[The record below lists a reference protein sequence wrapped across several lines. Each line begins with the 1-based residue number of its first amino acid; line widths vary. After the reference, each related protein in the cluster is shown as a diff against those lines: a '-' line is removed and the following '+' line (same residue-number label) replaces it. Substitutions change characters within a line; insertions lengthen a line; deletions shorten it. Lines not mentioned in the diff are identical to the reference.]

1 MKTIRLTAAQAM
13 VKWLAAQK
21 TPAGDSFIAGCWAI
35 FGHGNVAGLGEALYH
50 VQDVLPTYRGHN
62 EQTMAHTAIAYAKQN
77 RRDRAMMVTSS
88 IGPGATNM
96 VTACAL
102 AYVNRLPVL
111 FVPGDVFAHRG
122 PDPVLQQPENFADG
136 TVTATDTF
144 RPVSRY
150 FDRITR
156 PEQLLTA
163 LPRALRTMTDPADC
177 GPAVLAFCQDVQAEA
192 YDWPVAFFDEKVWRR
207 REPQP
212 DPVEVAAVA
221 ALLRDAKHPVIVAGG
236 GVLYGRAEAALAGA
250 EKELERLEIK
260 ASFAGLLESDTAELG
275 SLLQPGGLCATVIQL
290 DPIKLVGY
298 APEAQVGRIEVGA
311 LAGARLSDGR
321 ELRGRVTFLS
331 RRADDTTRTF
341 RLEIEV
347 PNADLS
353 VRDGQTAELLIAS
366 DGAKAHLLPQS
377 TLTLN
382 DDGVLGVRL
391 VGDGNLTVF
400 APVQLLRDTVQGVWV
415 TGLPDA
421 ADVITVGQ
429 EYVVEGVEVAP
440 SFKEPM

>member
-1 MKTIRLTAAQAM
+1 MRIIPILTAIIVTVALYFAVMERDKLVAFATGAPANDNATDAGVAAAAPAPEASAPARPLVRVFARHSKAQVIDSAVVLRGETQAARSVELRAETAGQVVSEPLRKGSFVQEGQVLCQIDAGTRPAMVAEARARLVEARARVPEAAARVAQARAQL
-13 VKWLAAQK
+13 KEAELNRNAASKLSKDGFASETRLAA
-21 TPAGDSFIAGCWAI
+21 T
-35 FGHGNVAGLGEALYH
+35 EAT
-50 VQDVLPTYRGHN
+50 VSG
-62 EQTMAHTAIAYAKQN
+62 AK
-77 RRDRAMMVTSS
+77 AAV
-88 IGPGATNM
+88 
-96 VTACAL
+96 
-102 AYVNRLPVL
+102 
-111 FVPGDVFAHRG
+111 
-122 PDPVLQQPENFADG
+122 E
-136 TVTATDTF
+136 
-144 RPVSRY
+144 
-150 FDRITR
+150 
-156 PEQLLTA
+156 TA
-163 LPRALRTMTDPADC
+163 LSGLET
-177 GPAVLAFCQDVQAEA
+177 VQANI
-192 YDWPVAFFDEKVWRR
+192 
-207 REPQP
+207 QS
-212 DPVEVAAVA
+212 
-221 ALLRDAKHPVIVAGG
+221 
-236 GVLYGRAEAALAGA
+236 AEAALAGA

-440 SFKEPM
+440 SFQEPM

>member
-1 MKTIRLTAAQAM
+1 MRIIPILTAIIVTVALYFAVMERDKLVAFATGAPANGNATDAAAAAPAPEASTPTRPLVRVFARHSKAQVIDSAVVLRGETQAARSVELRAETAGQVVSEPLRKGSFVQEGQVLCQIDAGTRPAMVAEARARLVEARARVPEAAARVAQARAQL
-13 VKWLAAQK
+13 KEAELNRNAASKLSKDGFASETRLAA
-21 TPAGDSFIAGCWAI
+21 T
-35 FGHGNVAGLGEALYH
+35 EAT
-50 VQDVLPTYRGHN
+50 VSG
-62 EQTMAHTAIAYAKQN
+62 AK
-77 RRDRAMMVTSS
+77 AAV
-88 IGPGATNM
+88 
-96 VTACAL
+96 
-102 AYVNRLPVL
+102 
-111 FVPGDVFAHRG
+111 
-122 PDPVLQQPENFADG
+122 E
-136 TVTATDTF
+136 
-144 RPVSRY
+144 
-150 FDRITR
+150 
-156 PEQLLTA
+156 TA
-163 LPRALRTMTDPADC
+163 LSGLET
-177 GPAVLAFCQDVQAEA
+177 VQANI
-192 YDWPVAFFDEKVWRR
+192 
-207 REPQP
+207 QS
-212 DPVEVAAVA
+212 
-221 ALLRDAKHPVIVAGG
+221 
-236 GVLYGRAEAALAGA
+236 AEAALAGA

-440 SFKEPM
+440 SFQEPM

>member
-1 MKTIRLTAAQAM
+1 MRIIPILTAIIVTVALYFAVMERDKLVAFATGAPADGNATDAAAAAPAPEASAPARPLVRVFARHSKAQVIDSAVVLRGETQAARSVELRAETAGQVVSEPLRKGSFVQEGQVLCQIDAGTRPAMVAEARARLVEARARVPEAAARVAQARAQL
-13 VKWLAAQK
+13 KEAELNRNAASKLSKDGFASETRLAA
-21 TPAGDSFIAGCWAI
+21 T
-35 FGHGNVAGLGEALYH
+35 EAT
-50 VQDVLPTYRGHN
+50 VSG
-62 EQTMAHTAIAYAKQN
+62 AK
-77 RRDRAMMVTSS
+77 AAV
-88 IGPGATNM
+88 
-96 VTACAL
+96 
-102 AYVNRLPVL
+102 
-111 FVPGDVFAHRG
+111 
-122 PDPVLQQPENFADG
+122 E
-136 TVTATDTF
+136 
-144 RPVSRY
+144 
-150 FDRITR
+150 
-156 PEQLLTA
+156 TA
-163 LPRALRTMTDPADC
+163 LSGLET
-177 GPAVLAFCQDVQAEA
+177 VQANI
-192 YDWPVAFFDEKVWRR
+192 
-207 REPQP
+207 QS
-212 DPVEVAAVA
+212 
-221 ALLRDAKHPVIVAGG
+221 
-236 GVLYGRAEAALAGA
+236 AEAALAGA

-298 APEAQVGRIEVGA
+298 VPEAQVGRIEVGA

-377 TLTLN
+377 TLILN

-440 SFKEPM
+440 SFQEPM

>member
-1 MKTIRLTAAQAM
+1 
-13 VKWLAAQK
+13 
-21 TPAGDSFIAGCWAI
+21 
-35 FGHGNVAGLGEALYH
+35 
-50 VQDVLPTYRGHN
+50 
-62 EQTMAHTAIAYAKQN
+62 
-77 RRDRAMMVTSS
+77 
-88 IGPGATNM
+88 
-96 VTACAL
+96 
-102 AYVNRLPVL
+102 
-111 FVPGDVFAHRG
+111 
-122 PDPVLQQPENFADG
+122 
-136 TVTATDTF
+136 
-144 RPVSRY
+144 
-150 FDRITR
+150 
-156 PEQLLTA
+156 
-163 LPRALRTMTDPADC
+163 
-177 GPAVLAFCQDVQAEA
+177 
-192 YDWPVAFFDEKVWRR
+192 
-207 REPQP
+207 
-212 DPVEVAAVA
+212 
-221 ALLRDAKHPVIVAGG
+221 
-236 GVLYGRAEAALAGA
+236 
-250 EKELERLEIK
+250 
-260 ASFAGLLESDTAELG
+260 
-275 SLLQPGGLCATVIQL
+275 
-290 DPIKLVGY
+290 
-298 APEAQVGRIEVGA
+298 VGA

-440 SFKEPM
+440 SFQEPM

>member
-1 MKTIRLTAAQAM
+1 MRIIPILTAIIVTVALYFAVMERDKLVAFATGAPANGNATDAGAAAPAPEASTPTRPLVRVFARHSKAQVIDSAVVLRGETQAARSVELRAETAGQVVSEPLRKGSFVQEGQVLCQIDAGTRPAMVAEARARLVEARARVPEAAARVAQARAQL
-13 VKWLAAQK
+13 KEAELNRNAASKLSKDGFASETRLAATEATVSGAK
-21 TPAGDSFIAGCWAI
+21 AAVESALS
-35 FGHGNVAGLGEALYH
+35 GLE
-50 VQDVLPTYRGHN
+50 T
-62 EQTMAHTAIAYAKQN
+62 
-77 RRDRAMMVTSS
+77 
-88 IGPGATNM
+88 
-96 VTACAL
+96 
-102 AYVNRLPVL
+102 
-111 FVPGDVFAHRG
+111 
-122 PDPVLQQPENFADG
+122 
-136 TVTATDTF
+136 
-144 RPVSRY
+144 
-150 FDRITR
+150 
-156 PEQLLTA
+156 
-163 LPRALRTMTDPADC
+163 
-177 GPAVLAFCQDVQAEA
+177 VQANI
-192 YDWPVAFFDEKVWRR
+192 
-207 REPQP
+207 QS
-212 DPVEVAAVA
+212 
-221 ALLRDAKHPVIVAGG
+221 
-236 GVLYGRAEAALAGA
+236 AEAALAGA

-440 SFKEPM
+440 SFQEPM

>member
-1 MKTIRLTAAQAM
+1 MRIIPILTAIIVTVALYFAVMERDKLVAFATGAPADGNATDAAAAAAPAPEASAPARPLVRVFARHSKAQVIDSAVVLRGETQAARSVELRAETAGQVVSEPLRKGSFVQEGQVLCQIDAGTRPTMVAEARARLVEARARVPEAAARVAQARAQL
-13 VKWLAAQK
+13 KEAELNRNAASKLSKDGFASETRLAA
-21 TPAGDSFIAGCWAI
+21 T
-35 FGHGNVAGLGEALYH
+35 EAT
-50 VQDVLPTYRGHN
+50 VSG
-62 EQTMAHTAIAYAKQN
+62 AK
-77 RRDRAMMVTSS
+77 AAV
-88 IGPGATNM
+88 
-96 VTACAL
+96 
-102 AYVNRLPVL
+102 
-111 FVPGDVFAHRG
+111 
-122 PDPVLQQPENFADG
+122 E
-136 TVTATDTF
+136 
-144 RPVSRY
+144 
-150 FDRITR
+150 
-156 PEQLLTA
+156 TA
-163 LPRALRTMTDPADC
+163 LSGLET
-177 GPAVLAFCQDVQAEA
+177 VQANI
-192 YDWPVAFFDEKVWRR
+192 
-207 REPQP
+207 QS
-212 DPVEVAAVA
+212 
-221 ALLRDAKHPVIVAGG
+221 
-236 GVLYGRAEAALAGA
+236 AEATLAGA

-440 SFKEPM
+440 SFQEPM

>member
-1 MKTIRLTAAQAM
+1 MRIIPILTAIIVTVALYFAVMERDKLVAFATGAPADGNATDAAAAAPAPEASAPARPLVRVFARHSKAQVIDSAVVLRGETQAARSVELRAETAGQVVSEPLRKGSFVQEGQALCQIDAGTRPAMVAEARARLVEARARVPEAAARVAQARAQL
-13 VKWLAAQK
+13 KEAELNRNAASKLSKDGFASETRLAATEATVSGAK
-21 TPAGDSFIAGCWAI
+21 AAVESALS
-35 FGHGNVAGLGEALYH
+35 GLE
-50 VQDVLPTYRGHN
+50 T
-62 EQTMAHTAIAYAKQN
+62 
-77 RRDRAMMVTSS
+77 
-88 IGPGATNM
+88 
-96 VTACAL
+96 
-102 AYVNRLPVL
+102 
-111 FVPGDVFAHRG
+111 
-122 PDPVLQQPENFADG
+122 
-136 TVTATDTF
+136 
-144 RPVSRY
+144 
-150 FDRITR
+150 
-156 PEQLLTA
+156 
-163 LPRALRTMTDPADC
+163 
-177 GPAVLAFCQDVQAEA
+177 VQANI
-192 YDWPVAFFDEKVWRR
+192 
-207 REPQP
+207 QS
-212 DPVEVAAVA
+212 
-221 ALLRDAKHPVIVAGG
+221 
-236 GVLYGRAEAALAGA
+236 AEAALAGA

-440 SFKEPM
+440 SFQEPM

>member
-1 MKTIRLTAAQAM
+1 MFARHSKAQVVDSAVVLRGETQAARSVDLRAETAGQVVSEPLRKGSFVQQGQVLCQIDAGTRPALVAEARARLAEARARVPEAAARADQARAQL
-13 VKWLAAQK
+13 KEAELNRNAASKLSKDGFASETRLAA
-21 TPAGDSFIAGCWAI
+21 T
-35 FGHGNVAGLGEALYH
+35 EAA
-50 VQDVLPTYRGHN
+50 VSG
-62 EQTMAHTAIAYAKQN
+62 AK
-77 RRDRAMMVTSS
+77 AAV
-88 IGPGATNM
+88 
-96 VTACAL
+96 
-102 AYVNRLPVL
+102 
-111 FVPGDVFAHRG
+111 
-122 PDPVLQQPENFADG
+122 E
-136 TVTATDTF
+136 
-144 RPVSRY
+144 
-150 FDRITR
+150 
-156 PEQLLTA
+156 TA
-163 LPRALRTMTDPADC
+163 LSGLET
-177 GPAVLAFCQDVQAEA
+177 VQANIQSA
-192 YDWPVAFFDEKVWRR
+192 
-207 REPQP
+207 Q
-212 DPVEVAAVA
+212 AAVA
-221 ALLRDAKHPVIVAGG
+221 S
-236 GVLYGRAEAALAGA
+236 A

-275 SLLQPGGLCATVIQL
+275 SLLQPGSLCATVIQL

-298 APEAQVGRIEVGA
+298 APEAQVERIEVGA

-347 PNADLS
+347 PNPDLS

-382 DDGVLGVRL
+382 DEGVLGVRL

-429 EYVVEGVEVAP
+429 EYVIEGVEVAP
-440 SFKEPM
+440 SFQEPM

>member
-1 MKTIRLTAAQAM
+1 MRIIPILTAIIVTVALYFAVMERDKLVAFATGAPADGNATDAAAAAPAPEASAPARPLVRVFARHSKAQVIDSAVVLRGETQAARSVELRAETAGQVVSEPLRKGSFVQEGQVLCQIDAGTRPAMVAEARARLVEARARVPEAAARVAQARAQL
-13 VKWLAAQK
+13 KEAELNRNAASKLSKDGFASETRLAATEATVSGAK
-21 TPAGDSFIAGCWAI
+21 AAVESALS
-35 FGHGNVAGLGEALYH
+35 GLE
-50 VQDVLPTYRGHN
+50 T
-62 EQTMAHTAIAYAKQN
+62 
-77 RRDRAMMVTSS
+77 
-88 IGPGATNM
+88 
-96 VTACAL
+96 
-102 AYVNRLPVL
+102 
-111 FVPGDVFAHRG
+111 
-122 PDPVLQQPENFADG
+122 
-136 TVTATDTF
+136 
-144 RPVSRY
+144 
-150 FDRITR
+150 
-156 PEQLLTA
+156 
-163 LPRALRTMTDPADC
+163 
-177 GPAVLAFCQDVQAEA
+177 VQANI
-192 YDWPVAFFDEKVWRR
+192 
-207 REPQP
+207 QS
-212 DPVEVAAVA
+212 
-221 ALLRDAKHPVIVAGG
+221 
-236 GVLYGRAEAALAGA
+236 AEAALAGA

-440 SFKEPM
+440 SFQEPM

>member
-1 MKTIRLTAAQAM
+1 MRIIPILTAIIVTVALYFAVMERDKLVAFATGAPADAGTDAASPAPAAEGNTPARPVVRVFARHSKAQVVDSA
-13 VKWLAAQK
+13 VVLRGETQAARSVDLRAETAGQVVSEPLRKGSFVQQGQVLCQIDAGTRPALVAEARARLAEARARVPEAAARVDQARAQLKEAELNRNAASKLSKDGFASETRLAA
-21 TPAGDSFIAGCWAI
+21 T
-35 FGHGNVAGLGEALYH
+35 EAA
-50 VQDVLPTYRGHN
+50 VSG
-62 EQTMAHTAIAYAKQN
+62 AK
-77 RRDRAMMVTSS
+77 AAV
-88 IGPGATNM
+88 
-96 VTACAL
+96 
-102 AYVNRLPVL
+102 
-111 FVPGDVFAHRG
+111 
-122 PDPVLQQPENFADG
+122 E
-136 TVTATDTF
+136 
-144 RPVSRY
+144 
-150 FDRITR
+150 
-156 PEQLLTA
+156 TA
-163 LPRALRTMTDPADC
+163 LSGLES
-177 GPAVLAFCQDVQAEA
+177 VQANIQSAE
-192 YDWPVAFFDEKVWRR
+192 
-207 REPQP
+207 
-212 DPVEVAAVA
+212 AAVA
-221 ALLRDAKHPVIVAGG
+221 S
-236 GVLYGRAEAALAGA
+236 A

-275 SLLQPGGLCATVIQL
+275 SLLQPGSLCATVIQL

-298 APEAQVGRIEVGA
+298 APEAQVERIEVGA

-347 PNADLS
+347 PNPDLS

-382 DDGVLGVRL
+382 DEGVLGVRL
-391 VGDGNLTVF
+391 VGEDNLTVF

-429 EYVVEGVEVAP
+429 EYVIEGVEVAP
-440 SFKEPM
+440 SFQEPM

>member
-1 MKTIRLTAAQAM
+1 MRIIPILTAIIVTVALYFAVMERDKLVAFATGAPADGNATDAGAAAAAPAPEASAPARPLVRVFARHSKAQVIDSAVVLRGETQAARSVELRAETAGQVVSEPLRKGSFVQEGQVLCQIDAGTRPAMVAEARARLVEARARVPEAAARVAQARAQL
-13 VKWLAAQK
+13 KEAELNRNAASKLSKDGFASETRLAATEATVSGAK
-21 TPAGDSFIAGCWAI
+21 AAVESALS
-35 FGHGNVAGLGEALYH
+35 GLE
-50 VQDVLPTYRGHN
+50 T
-62 EQTMAHTAIAYAKQN
+62 
-77 RRDRAMMVTSS
+77 
-88 IGPGATNM
+88 
-96 VTACAL
+96 
-102 AYVNRLPVL
+102 
-111 FVPGDVFAHRG
+111 
-122 PDPVLQQPENFADG
+122 
-136 TVTATDTF
+136 
-144 RPVSRY
+144 
-150 FDRITR
+150 
-156 PEQLLTA
+156 
-163 LPRALRTMTDPADC
+163 
-177 GPAVLAFCQDVQAEA
+177 VQANI
-192 YDWPVAFFDEKVWRR
+192 
-207 REPQP
+207 QS
-212 DPVEVAAVA
+212 
-221 ALLRDAKHPVIVAGG
+221 
-236 GVLYGRAEAALAGA
+236 AEAALAGA

-440 SFKEPM
+440 SFQEPM

>member
-1 MKTIRLTAAQAM
+1 VRIIPILTAIIVTVALYFAVMERDKLVAFATGAPADAGTDAASPAPAPAPAAEGNTPARPVVRVFARHSKAQVVDSA
-13 VKWLAAQK
+13 VVLRGETQAARSVDLRAETAGQVVSEPLRKGSFVQQGQVLCQIDAGTRPALVAEARARLAEARARVPEAAARVDQARAQLKEAELNRNAASKLSKDGFASETRLAA
-21 TPAGDSFIAGCWAI
+21 T
-35 FGHGNVAGLGEALYH
+35 EAA
-50 VQDVLPTYRGHN
+50 VSG
-62 EQTMAHTAIAYAKQN
+62 AK
-77 RRDRAMMVTSS
+77 AAV
-88 IGPGATNM
+88 
-96 VTACAL
+96 
-102 AYVNRLPVL
+102 
-111 FVPGDVFAHRG
+111 
-122 PDPVLQQPENFADG
+122 E
-136 TVTATDTF
+136 
-144 RPVSRY
+144 
-150 FDRITR
+150 
-156 PEQLLTA
+156 TA
-163 LPRALRTMTDPADC
+163 LSGLES
-177 GPAVLAFCQDVQAEA
+177 VQANIQSAE
-192 YDWPVAFFDEKVWRR
+192 
-207 REPQP
+207 
-212 DPVEVAAVA
+212 AAVA
-221 ALLRDAKHPVIVAGG
+221 S
-236 GVLYGRAEAALAGA
+236 A

-275 SLLQPGGLCATVIQL
+275 SLLQPGSLCATVIQL

-298 APEAQVGRIEVGA
+298 APEAQVERIEVGA

-347 PNADLS
+347 PNPDLS

-382 DDGVLGVRL
+382 DEGVLGVRL
-391 VGDGNLTVF
+391 VGEDNLTVF

-429 EYVVEGVEVAP
+429 EYVIEGVEVAP
-440 SFKEPM
+440 SFQEPM

>member
-1 MKTIRLTAAQAM
+1 MRIIPILTAIIVTVALYFAVMERDKLVAFATGAPANGNATDAAAAAAPAPEASAPTRPLVRVFARHSKAQVIDSAVVLRGETQAARSVELRAETAGQVVSEPLRKGSFVQEGHVLCKIDAGTRTAMVAEARARLVEARARVPEAAARVAQARAQL
-13 VKWLAAQK
+13 KEAELNRNAASKLSKDGFASETRLAA
-21 TPAGDSFIAGCWAI
+21 T
-35 FGHGNVAGLGEALYH
+35 EAT
-50 VQDVLPTYRGHN
+50 VSG
-62 EQTMAHTAIAYAKQN
+62 AK
-77 RRDRAMMVTSS
+77 AAV
-88 IGPGATNM
+88 
-96 VTACAL
+96 
-102 AYVNRLPVL
+102 
-111 FVPGDVFAHRG
+111 
-122 PDPVLQQPENFADG
+122 E
-136 TVTATDTF
+136 
-144 RPVSRY
+144 
-150 FDRITR
+150 
-156 PEQLLTA
+156 TA
-163 LPRALRTMTDPADC
+163 LSGLET
-177 GPAVLAFCQDVQAEA
+177 VQANI
-192 YDWPVAFFDEKVWRR
+192 
-207 REPQP
+207 QS
-212 DPVEVAAVA
+212 
-221 ALLRDAKHPVIVAGG
+221 
-236 GVLYGRAEAALAGA
+236 AEAALAGA

-440 SFKEPM
+440 SFQEPM

>member
-1 MKTIRLTAAQAM
+1 MRIIPILTAIIVTVALYFAVMERDKLVAFATGAPADGNATDAAAAAPAPEASTPTRPLVRVFARHSKAQVIDSAVVLRGETQAARSVELRAETAGQVVSEPLRKGSFVQEGQVLCQIDAGTRPAMVAEARARLVEARARVPEAAARVAQARAQL
-13 VKWLAAQK
+13 KEAELNRNAASKLSKDGFASETRLAA
-21 TPAGDSFIAGCWAI
+21 T
-35 FGHGNVAGLGEALYH
+35 EAT
-50 VQDVLPTYRGHN
+50 VSG
-62 EQTMAHTAIAYAKQN
+62 AK
-77 RRDRAMMVTSS
+77 AAV
-88 IGPGATNM
+88 
-96 VTACAL
+96 
-102 AYVNRLPVL
+102 
-111 FVPGDVFAHRG
+111 
-122 PDPVLQQPENFADG
+122 E
-136 TVTATDTF
+136 
-144 RPVSRY
+144 
-150 FDRITR
+150 
-156 PEQLLTA
+156 TA
-163 LPRALRTMTDPADC
+163 LSGLET
-177 GPAVLAFCQDVQAEA
+177 VQANI
-192 YDWPVAFFDEKVWRR
+192 
-207 REPQP
+207 QS
-212 DPVEVAAVA
+212 
-221 ALLRDAKHPVIVAGG
+221 
-236 GVLYGRAEAALAGA
+236 AEAALAGA

-440 SFKEPM
+440 SFQEPM

>member
-1 MKTIRLTAAQAM
+1 MRIIPILTAIIVTVALYFAVMERDKLVAFATGAPANDNATDAGVAAAAPAPEASAPARPLVRVFARHSKAQVIDSAVVLRGETQAARSVELRAETAGQVVSEPLRKGSFVQEGQVLCQIDAGTRPAMVAEARARLVEARARVPEAAARVAQARAQL
-13 VKWLAAQK
+13 KEAELNRNAASKLSKDGFASETRLAATEATVSGAK
-21 TPAGDSFIAGCWAI
+21 AAVESALS
-35 FGHGNVAGLGEALYH
+35 GLE
-50 VQDVLPTYRGHN
+50 T
-62 EQTMAHTAIAYAKQN
+62 
-77 RRDRAMMVTSS
+77 
-88 IGPGATNM
+88 
-96 VTACAL
+96 
-102 AYVNRLPVL
+102 
-111 FVPGDVFAHRG
+111 
-122 PDPVLQQPENFADG
+122 
-136 TVTATDTF
+136 
-144 RPVSRY
+144 
-150 FDRITR
+150 
-156 PEQLLTA
+156 
-163 LPRALRTMTDPADC
+163 
-177 GPAVLAFCQDVQAEA
+177 VQANI
-192 YDWPVAFFDEKVWRR
+192 
-207 REPQP
+207 QS
-212 DPVEVAAVA
+212 
-221 ALLRDAKHPVIVAGG
+221 
-236 GVLYGRAEAALAGA
+236 AEAALAGA

-440 SFKEPM
+440 SFQEPM

>member
-1 MKTIRLTAAQAM
+1 MRIIPILTAIIVTVALYFAVMERDKLVAFAIGAPADGNATDAAAAAAPAPEASAPARPLVRVFGRHSKAQVIDSAVVLRGETQAARSVELRAETAGQVVSEPLRKGSFVQEGQVLCQIDAGTRPAMVAEARARLVEARARVPEAAARVAQARAQL
-13 VKWLAAQK
+13 KEAELNRNAASKLSKDGFASETRLAATEATVSGAK
-21 TPAGDSFIAGCWAI
+21 AAVESALS
-35 FGHGNVAGLGEALYH
+35 GLE
-50 VQDVLPTYRGHN
+50 T
-62 EQTMAHTAIAYAKQN
+62 
-77 RRDRAMMVTSS
+77 
-88 IGPGATNM
+88 
-96 VTACAL
+96 
-102 AYVNRLPVL
+102 
-111 FVPGDVFAHRG
+111 
-122 PDPVLQQPENFADG
+122 
-136 TVTATDTF
+136 
-144 RPVSRY
+144 
-150 FDRITR
+150 
-156 PEQLLTA
+156 
-163 LPRALRTMTDPADC
+163 
-177 GPAVLAFCQDVQAEA
+177 VQANI
-192 YDWPVAFFDEKVWRR
+192 
-207 REPQP
+207 QS
-212 DPVEVAAVA
+212 
-221 ALLRDAKHPVIVAGG
+221 
-236 GVLYGRAEAALAGA
+236 AEAALAGA

-347 PNADLS
+347 PNTDLS

-440 SFKEPM
+440 SFQEPM

>member
-1 MKTIRLTAAQAM
+1 MRIIPILTAIIVTVALYFAVMERDKLVAFATGAPADGNATDAAAAPAPEASAPARPLVRVFARHSKAQVIDSAVVLRGETQAARSVELRAETAGQVVSEPLRKGSFVQEGQVLCQIDAGTRPAMVAEARARLVEARARVPEAAARVAQARAQL
-13 VKWLAAQK
+13 KEAELNRNAASKLSKDGFASETRLAATEATVSGAK
-21 TPAGDSFIAGCWAI
+21 AAVESALS
-35 FGHGNVAGLGEALYH
+35 GLE
-50 VQDVLPTYRGHN
+50 T
-62 EQTMAHTAIAYAKQN
+62 
-77 RRDRAMMVTSS
+77 
-88 IGPGATNM
+88 
-96 VTACAL
+96 
-102 AYVNRLPVL
+102 
-111 FVPGDVFAHRG
+111 
-122 PDPVLQQPENFADG
+122 
-136 TVTATDTF
+136 
-144 RPVSRY
+144 
-150 FDRITR
+150 
-156 PEQLLTA
+156 
-163 LPRALRTMTDPADC
+163 
-177 GPAVLAFCQDVQAEA
+177 VQANI
-192 YDWPVAFFDEKVWRR
+192 
-207 REPQP
+207 QS
-212 DPVEVAAVA
+212 
-221 ALLRDAKHPVIVAGG
+221 
-236 GVLYGRAEAALAGA
+236 AEAALAGA

-440 SFKEPM
+440 SFQEPM

>member
-1 MKTIRLTAAQAM
+1 MRIIPILTAIIVTVALYFAVMERDKLVAFATGAPANGNATDVGAAAAAPAPEASAPARPLVRVFARHSKAQVIDSAVVLRGETQAARSVELRAETAGQVVSEPLRKGSFVQEGQVLCQIDAGTRPAMVAEARARLVEARARVPEAAARVAQARAQL
-13 VKWLAAQK
+13 KEAELNRNAASKLSKDGFASETRLAATEATVSGAK
-21 TPAGDSFIAGCWAI
+21 AAVESALS
-35 FGHGNVAGLGEALYH
+35 GLE
-50 VQDVLPTYRGHN
+50 T
-62 EQTMAHTAIAYAKQN
+62 
-77 RRDRAMMVTSS
+77 
-88 IGPGATNM
+88 
-96 VTACAL
+96 
-102 AYVNRLPVL
+102 
-111 FVPGDVFAHRG
+111 
-122 PDPVLQQPENFADG
+122 
-136 TVTATDTF
+136 
-144 RPVSRY
+144 
-150 FDRITR
+150 
-156 PEQLLTA
+156 
-163 LPRALRTMTDPADC
+163 
-177 GPAVLAFCQDVQAEA
+177 VQANI
-192 YDWPVAFFDEKVWRR
+192 
-207 REPQP
+207 QS
-212 DPVEVAAVA
+212 
-221 ALLRDAKHPVIVAGG
+221 
-236 GVLYGRAEAALAGA
+236 AEAALASA

-440 SFKEPM
+440 SFQEPM

>member
-1 MKTIRLTAAQAM
+1 MRIIPILTAIIVTVALYFAVMERDKLVAFATGAPANGNATDAGAAAAAPAPEASATARPLVRVFARHSKAQVIDSAVVLRGETQAARSVELRAETAGQVVSEPLRKGSFVQEGQVLCQIDAGTRPAMVAEARARLVEARARVPEAAARVAQARAQL
-13 VKWLAAQK
+13 KEAELNRNAASKLSKDGFASETRLAATEATVSGAK
-21 TPAGDSFIAGCWAI
+21 AAVESALS
-35 FGHGNVAGLGEALYH
+35 GLE
-50 VQDVLPTYRGHN
+50 T
-62 EQTMAHTAIAYAKQN
+62 
-77 RRDRAMMVTSS
+77 
-88 IGPGATNM
+88 
-96 VTACAL
+96 
-102 AYVNRLPVL
+102 
-111 FVPGDVFAHRG
+111 
-122 PDPVLQQPENFADG
+122 
-136 TVTATDTF
+136 
-144 RPVSRY
+144 
-150 FDRITR
+150 
-156 PEQLLTA
+156 
-163 LPRALRTMTDPADC
+163 
-177 GPAVLAFCQDVQAEA
+177 VQANI
-192 YDWPVAFFDEKVWRR
+192 
-207 REPQP
+207 QS
-212 DPVEVAAVA
+212 
-221 ALLRDAKHPVIVAGG
+221 
-236 GVLYGRAEAALAGA
+236 AEAALAGA

-440 SFKEPM
+440 SFQEPM

>member
-1 MKTIRLTAAQAM
+1 MRIIPILTAIIVTVALYFAVMERDKLLAFATGGPADAGPNAASPAPAAQAAPDAQAGTPARPL
-13 VKWLAAQK
+13 VRVFARHSKAQVVDSAVVLRGETQAARSVDLRAETAGQVVSEPLRKGSFVQQGQVLCQIDAGTRPALVAEARARVPEAAARADQARAQLKEAELNRNAASKLSKDGFASETRLAA
-21 TPAGDSFIAGCWAI
+21 T
-35 FGHGNVAGLGEALYH
+35 EAA
-50 VQDVLPTYRGHN
+50 VSG
-62 EQTMAHTAIAYAKQN
+62 AK
-77 RRDRAMMVTSS
+77 AAV
-88 IGPGATNM
+88 
-96 VTACAL
+96 
-102 AYVNRLPVL
+102 
-111 FVPGDVFAHRG
+111 
-122 PDPVLQQPENFADG
+122 E
-136 TVTATDTF
+136 
-144 RPVSRY
+144 
-150 FDRITR
+150 
-156 PEQLLTA
+156 TA
-163 LPRALRTMTDPADC
+163 LSGLET
-177 GPAVLAFCQDVQAEA
+177 VQANIQSA
-192 YDWPVAFFDEKVWRR
+192 
-207 REPQP
+207 Q
-212 DPVEVAAVA
+212 AAVA
-221 ALLRDAKHPVIVAGG
+221 S
-236 GVLYGRAEAALAGA
+236 A

-275 SLLQPGGLCATVIQL
+275 SLLQPGSLCATVIQL

-298 APEAQVGRIEVGA
+298 APEAQVERIEVGA

-347 PNADLS
+347 PNPDLS

-382 DDGVLGVRL
+382 DEGVLGVRL

-429 EYVVEGVEVAP
+429 EYVIEGVEVAP
-440 SFKEPM
+440 SFQEPM

>member
-1 MKTIRLTAAQAM
+1 MRIIPILTAIIVTVALYFAVMERDKLVAFATGAPADGNATDAAATAAPAPEASAPTRPLVRVFARHSKAQVIDSAVVLRGETQAARSVELRAETAGQVVSEPLRKGSFVQEGQVLCKIDAGTRPAMVAEARARLVEARARVPEAAARVAQARAQL
-13 VKWLAAQK
+13 KEAELNRNAASKLSKDGFASETRLAATEATVSGAK
-21 TPAGDSFIAGCWAI
+21 AAVESALS
-35 FGHGNVAGLGEALYH
+35 GLE
-50 VQDVLPTYRGHN
+50 T
-62 EQTMAHTAIAYAKQN
+62 
-77 RRDRAMMVTSS
+77 
-88 IGPGATNM
+88 
-96 VTACAL
+96 
-102 AYVNRLPVL
+102 
-111 FVPGDVFAHRG
+111 
-122 PDPVLQQPENFADG
+122 
-136 TVTATDTF
+136 
-144 RPVSRY
+144 
-150 FDRITR
+150 
-156 PEQLLTA
+156 
-163 LPRALRTMTDPADC
+163 
-177 GPAVLAFCQDVQAEA
+177 VQANI
-192 YDWPVAFFDEKVWRR
+192 
-207 REPQP
+207 QS
-212 DPVEVAAVA
+212 
-221 ALLRDAKHPVIVAGG
+221 
-236 GVLYGRAEAALAGA
+236 AEAALAGA

-440 SFKEPM
+440 SFQEPM

>member
-1 MKTIRLTAAQAM
+1 MRIIPILTAIIVTVALYFAVMERDKLVAFATGAPADGNATDAAAAAPAPEASAPTRPLVRVFARHSKAQVIDSAVVLRGETQAARSVELRAETAGQVVSEPLRKGSFVQEGQVLCQIDAGTRPAMVAEARARLVEARARVPEAAARVAQARAQL
-13 VKWLAAQK
+13 KEAELNRNAASKLSKDGFASETRLAA
-21 TPAGDSFIAGCWAI
+21 T
-35 FGHGNVAGLGEALYH
+35 EAT
-50 VQDVLPTYRGHN
+50 VSG
-62 EQTMAHTAIAYAKQN
+62 AK
-77 RRDRAMMVTSS
+77 AAV
-88 IGPGATNM
+88 
-96 VTACAL
+96 
-102 AYVNRLPVL
+102 
-111 FVPGDVFAHRG
+111 
-122 PDPVLQQPENFADG
+122 E
-136 TVTATDTF
+136 
-144 RPVSRY
+144 
-150 FDRITR
+150 
-156 PEQLLTA
+156 TA
-163 LPRALRTMTDPADC
+163 LSGLET
-177 GPAVLAFCQDVQAEA
+177 VQANI
-192 YDWPVAFFDEKVWRR
+192 
-207 REPQP
+207 QS
-212 DPVEVAAVA
+212 
-221 ALLRDAKHPVIVAGG
+221 
-236 GVLYGRAEAALAGA
+236 AEAALAGA

-440 SFKEPM
+440 SFQEPM

>member
-1 MKTIRLTAAQAM
+1 
-13 VKWLAAQK
+13 
-21 TPAGDSFIAGCWAI
+21 
-35 FGHGNVAGLGEALYH
+35 
-50 VQDVLPTYRGHN
+50 
-62 EQTMAHTAIAYAKQN
+62 
-77 RRDRAMMVTSS
+77 
-88 IGPGATNM
+88 
-96 VTACAL
+96 
-102 AYVNRLPVL
+102 
-111 FVPGDVFAHRG
+111 
-122 PDPVLQQPENFADG
+122 
-136 TVTATDTF
+136 
-144 RPVSRY
+144 
-150 FDRITR
+150 
-156 PEQLLTA
+156 
-163 LPRALRTMTDPADC
+163 
-177 GPAVLAFCQDVQAEA
+177 
-192 YDWPVAFFDEKVWRR
+192 
-207 REPQP
+207 
-212 DPVEVAAVA
+212 
-221 ALLRDAKHPVIVAGG
+221 
-236 GVLYGRAEAALAGA
+236 LAGA

-400 APVQLLRDTVQGVWV
+400 APVQLLRDTVQGVWI

-440 SFKEPM
+440 SFQEPM

>member
-1 MKTIRLTAAQAM
+1 MRIIPILTAIIVTVALYFAVMERDKLVAFATGAPADGNATDAAAAAAPAPEASAPARPLVRVFARHSKAQVIDSAVVLRGETQAARSVELRAETAGQVVSEPLRKGSFVQEGQVLCQIDAGTRPAMVAEARARLVEARARVPEAAARVAQARAQL
-13 VKWLAAQK
+13 KEAELNRNAASKLSKDGFASETRLAATEATVSGAK
-21 TPAGDSFIAGCWAI
+21 AAVESALS
-35 FGHGNVAGLGEALYH
+35 GLE
-50 VQDVLPTYRGHN
+50 T
-62 EQTMAHTAIAYAKQN
+62 
-77 RRDRAMMVTSS
+77 
-88 IGPGATNM
+88 
-96 VTACAL
+96 
-102 AYVNRLPVL
+102 
-111 FVPGDVFAHRG
+111 
-122 PDPVLQQPENFADG
+122 
-136 TVTATDTF
+136 
-144 RPVSRY
+144 
-150 FDRITR
+150 
-156 PEQLLTA
+156 
-163 LPRALRTMTDPADC
+163 
-177 GPAVLAFCQDVQAEA
+177 VQANI
-192 YDWPVAFFDEKVWRR
+192 
-207 REPQP
+207 QS
-212 DPVEVAAVA
+212 
-221 ALLRDAKHPVIVAGG
+221 
-236 GVLYGRAEAALAGA
+236 AEAALAGA

-440 SFKEPM
+440 SFQEPM

>member
-1 MKTIRLTAAQAM
+1 MRIIPILTAIIVTVALYFAVMERDKLVAFATGAPADGNATDAAAAAAPEASAPARPLVRVFARHSKAQVIDSAVVLRGETQAARSVELRAETAGQVVSEPLRKGSFVQEGQVLCQIDAGTRPAMVAEARARLVEARARVPEAAARVAQARAQL
-13 VKWLAAQK
+13 KEAELNRNAASKLSKDGFASETRLAATEATVSGAK
-21 TPAGDSFIAGCWAI
+21 AAVESALS
-35 FGHGNVAGLGEALYH
+35 GLE
-50 VQDVLPTYRGHN
+50 T
-62 EQTMAHTAIAYAKQN
+62 
-77 RRDRAMMVTSS
+77 
-88 IGPGATNM
+88 
-96 VTACAL
+96 
-102 AYVNRLPVL
+102 
-111 FVPGDVFAHRG
+111 
-122 PDPVLQQPENFADG
+122 
-136 TVTATDTF
+136 
-144 RPVSRY
+144 
-150 FDRITR
+150 
-156 PEQLLTA
+156 
-163 LPRALRTMTDPADC
+163 
-177 GPAVLAFCQDVQAEA
+177 VQANI
-192 YDWPVAFFDEKVWRR
+192 
-207 REPQP
+207 QS
-212 DPVEVAAVA
+212 
-221 ALLRDAKHPVIVAGG
+221 
-236 GVLYGRAEAALAGA
+236 AEAALAGA

-440 SFKEPM
+440 SFQEPM

>member
-1 MKTIRLTAAQAM
+1 MRIIPILTAIIVTVALYFAVMERDKLVAFATGAPANGNATDAAAAAAAAVPEASAPARPLVRVFARHSKAQVIDSAVVLRGETQAARSVELRAETAGQVVSEPLRKGSFVQEGQVLCQIDAGTRPAMVAEARARLVEARARVPEAAARVAQARAQL
-13 VKWLAAQK
+13 KEAELNRNAASKLSKDGFASETRLAA
-21 TPAGDSFIAGCWAI
+21 T
-35 FGHGNVAGLGEALYH
+35 EAT
-50 VQDVLPTYRGHN
+50 VSG
-62 EQTMAHTAIAYAKQN
+62 AK
-77 RRDRAMMVTSS
+77 AAV
-88 IGPGATNM
+88 
-96 VTACAL
+96 
-102 AYVNRLPVL
+102 
-111 FVPGDVFAHRG
+111 
-122 PDPVLQQPENFADG
+122 E
-136 TVTATDTF
+136 
-144 RPVSRY
+144 
-150 FDRITR
+150 
-156 PEQLLTA
+156 TA
-163 LPRALRTMTDPADC
+163 LSGLET
-177 GPAVLAFCQDVQAEA
+177 VQANI
-192 YDWPVAFFDEKVWRR
+192 
-207 REPQP
+207 QS
-212 DPVEVAAVA
+212 
-221 ALLRDAKHPVIVAGG
+221 
-236 GVLYGRAEAALAGA
+236 AEAALAGA

-440 SFKEPM
+440 SFQEPM

>member
-1 MKTIRLTAAQAM
+1 MRIIPILTAIIVTVALYFAVMERDKLVAFATGAPADGNATDAAAAAPAPEASAPARPLVRVFARHSKAQVIDSAVVLRGETQAARSVELRAETAGQVVSEPLRKGSFVQEGQVLCQIDAGTRPAMVAEARARLVEARARVPEAAARVAQARAQL
-13 VKWLAAQK
+13 KEAELNRNAASKLSKDGFASETRLAA
-21 TPAGDSFIAGCWAI
+21 T
-35 FGHGNVAGLGEALYH
+35 EAT
-50 VQDVLPTYRGHN
+50 VSG
-62 EQTMAHTAIAYAKQN
+62 AK
-77 RRDRAMMVTSS
+77 AAV
-88 IGPGATNM
+88 
-96 VTACAL
+96 
-102 AYVNRLPVL
+102 
-111 FVPGDVFAHRG
+111 
-122 PDPVLQQPENFADG
+122 E
-136 TVTATDTF
+136 
-144 RPVSRY
+144 
-150 FDRITR
+150 
-156 PEQLLTA
+156 TA
-163 LPRALRTMTDPADC
+163 LSGLET
-177 GPAVLAFCQDVQAEA
+177 VQANI
-192 YDWPVAFFDEKVWRR
+192 
-207 REPQP
+207 QS
-212 DPVEVAAVA
+212 
-221 ALLRDAKHPVIVAGG
+221 
-236 GVLYGRAEAALAGA
+236 AEAALASA

-440 SFKEPM
+440 SFQEPM

>member
-1 MKTIRLTAAQAM
+1 MRIIPILTAIIVTVALYFAVMERDKLVAFATGAPADGNATDAAAAAAPEASAPARPLVRVFARHSKAQVIDSAVVLRGETQAARSVELRAETAGQVVSEPLRKGSFVQEGQVLCQIDAGTRPAMVAEARARLVEARARVPEAAARVAQARAQL
-13 VKWLAAQK
+13 KEAELNRNAASKLSKDGFASETRLAATEATVSGAK
-21 TPAGDSFIAGCWAI
+21 AAVESALS
-35 FGHGNVAGLGEALYH
+35 GLE
-50 VQDVLPTYRGHN
+50 T
-62 EQTMAHTAIAYAKQN
+62 
-77 RRDRAMMVTSS
+77 
-88 IGPGATNM
+88 
-96 VTACAL
+96 
-102 AYVNRLPVL
+102 
-111 FVPGDVFAHRG
+111 
-122 PDPVLQQPENFADG
+122 
-136 TVTATDTF
+136 
-144 RPVSRY
+144 
-150 FDRITR
+150 
-156 PEQLLTA
+156 
-163 LPRALRTMTDPADC
+163 
-177 GPAVLAFCQDVQAEA
+177 VQANI
-192 YDWPVAFFDEKVWRR
+192 
-207 REPQP
+207 QS
-212 DPVEVAAVA
+212 
-221 ALLRDAKHPVIVAGG
+221 
-236 GVLYGRAEAALAGA
+236 AEAALAGA

-391 VGDGNLTVF
+391 VGDRNLTVF

-440 SFKEPM
+440 SFQEPM

>member
-1 MKTIRLTAAQAM
+1 MRIIPILTAIIVTVALYFAVMERDKLVAFATGAPANGNATDAAAAAAPAPEASAPTRPLVRVFARHSKAQVIDSAVVLRGETQAARSVELRAETAGQVVSEPLRKGSFVQEGQVLCQIDAGTRPAMVAEARARLVEARARVPEAAARVAQAHAQL
-13 VKWLAAQK
+13 KEAELNRNAASKLSKDGFASETRLAA
-21 TPAGDSFIAGCWAI
+21 T
-35 FGHGNVAGLGEALYH
+35 EAT
-50 VQDVLPTYRGHN
+50 VSG
-62 EQTMAHTAIAYAKQN
+62 AK
-77 RRDRAMMVTSS
+77 AAV
-88 IGPGATNM
+88 
-96 VTACAL
+96 
-102 AYVNRLPVL
+102 
-111 FVPGDVFAHRG
+111 
-122 PDPVLQQPENFADG
+122 E
-136 TVTATDTF
+136 
-144 RPVSRY
+144 
-150 FDRITR
+150 
-156 PEQLLTA
+156 TA
-163 LPRALRTMTDPADC
+163 LSGLET
-177 GPAVLAFCQDVQAEA
+177 VQANI
-192 YDWPVAFFDEKVWRR
+192 
-207 REPQP
+207 QS
-212 DPVEVAAVA
+212 
-221 ALLRDAKHPVIVAGG
+221 
-236 GVLYGRAEAALAGA
+236 AEAALAGA

-440 SFKEPM
+440 SFQEPM

>member
-1 MKTIRLTAAQAM
+1 MRIIPILTAIIVTVALYFAVMERDKLVAFATGAPANGNATDAGAAAAAPAPEASAPARPLVRVFARHSKAQVIDSAVVLRGETQAARSVELRAETAGQVVSEPLRKGSFVQEGQVLCQIDAGTRPAMVAEARARLVEARARVPEAAARVAQARAQL
-13 VKWLAAQK
+13 KEAELNRNAASKLSKDGFASETRLAA
-21 TPAGDSFIAGCWAI
+21 T
-35 FGHGNVAGLGEALYH
+35 EAT
-50 VQDVLPTYRGHN
+50 VSG
-62 EQTMAHTAIAYAKQN
+62 AK
-77 RRDRAMMVTSS
+77 AAV
-88 IGPGATNM
+88 
-96 VTACAL
+96 
-102 AYVNRLPVL
+102 
-111 FVPGDVFAHRG
+111 
-122 PDPVLQQPENFADG
+122 E
-136 TVTATDTF
+136 
-144 RPVSRY
+144 
-150 FDRITR
+150 
-156 PEQLLTA
+156 TA
-163 LPRALRTMTDPADC
+163 LSGLET
-177 GPAVLAFCQDVQAEA
+177 VQANI
-192 YDWPVAFFDEKVWRR
+192 
-207 REPQP
+207 QS
-212 DPVEVAAVA
+212 
-221 ALLRDAKHPVIVAGG
+221 
-236 GVLYGRAEAALAGA
+236 AEAALAGA

-440 SFKEPM
+440 SFQEPM

>member
-1 MKTIRLTAAQAM
+1 MRIIPILTAIIVTVALYFAVMERDKLVAFATGAPADGNATDAAAAAPAPEASTPTRPLVRVFARHSKAQVIDSAVVLRGETQAARSVELRAETAGQVVSEPLRKGSFVQEGQVLCQIDAGTRPAMVAEARARLVEARARVPEAAARVAQARAQL
-13 VKWLAAQK
+13 KEAELNRNAASKLSKDGFASETRLAATEATVSGAK
-21 TPAGDSFIAGCWAI
+21 AAVESALS
-35 FGHGNVAGLGEALYH
+35 GLE
-50 VQDVLPTYRGHN
+50 T
-62 EQTMAHTAIAYAKQN
+62 
-77 RRDRAMMVTSS
+77 
-88 IGPGATNM
+88 
-96 VTACAL
+96 
-102 AYVNRLPVL
+102 
-111 FVPGDVFAHRG
+111 
-122 PDPVLQQPENFADG
+122 
-136 TVTATDTF
+136 
-144 RPVSRY
+144 
-150 FDRITR
+150 
-156 PEQLLTA
+156 
-163 LPRALRTMTDPADC
+163 
-177 GPAVLAFCQDVQAEA
+177 VQANI
-192 YDWPVAFFDEKVWRR
+192 
-207 REPQP
+207 QS
-212 DPVEVAAVA
+212 
-221 ALLRDAKHPVIVAGG
+221 
-236 GVLYGRAEAALAGA
+236 AEAALAGA

-440 SFKEPM
+440 SFQEPM

>member
-1 MKTIRLTAAQAM
+1 MRIIPILTAIIVTVALYFAVMERDKLLAFATGGPADASPNAASPAPAAQAAPDAQAGTPARPL
-13 VKWLAAQK
+13 VRVFARHSKAQVVDSAVVLRGETQAARSVDLRAETAGQVVSEPLRKGSFVQQGQVLCQIDAGTRPALVAEARARLAEARARVPEAAARADQARAQLKEAELNRNAASKLSKDGFASETRLAA
-21 TPAGDSFIAGCWAI
+21 T
-35 FGHGNVAGLGEALYH
+35 EAA
-50 VQDVLPTYRGHN
+50 VSG
-62 EQTMAHTAIAYAKQN
+62 AK
-77 RRDRAMMVTSS
+77 AAV
-88 IGPGATNM
+88 
-96 VTACAL
+96 
-102 AYVNRLPVL
+102 
-111 FVPGDVFAHRG
+111 
-122 PDPVLQQPENFADG
+122 E
-136 TVTATDTF
+136 
-144 RPVSRY
+144 
-150 FDRITR
+150 
-156 PEQLLTA
+156 TA
-163 LPRALRTMTDPADC
+163 LSGLET
-177 GPAVLAFCQDVQAEA
+177 VQANIQSA
-192 YDWPVAFFDEKVWRR
+192 
-207 REPQP
+207 Q
-212 DPVEVAAVA
+212 AAVA
-221 ALLRDAKHPVIVAGG
+221 S
-236 GVLYGRAEAALAGA
+236 A

-275 SLLQPGGLCATVIQL
+275 SLLQPGSLCATVIQL

-298 APEAQVGRIEVGA
+298 APEAQVERIEVGA

-347 PNADLS
+347 PNPDLS

-382 DDGVLGVRL
+382 DEGVLGVRL

-429 EYVVEGVEVAP
+429 EYVIEGVEVAP
-440 SFKEPM
+440 SFQEPM

>member
-1 MKTIRLTAAQAM
+1 MRIIPILTAIIVTVALYFAVMERDKLVAFATGAPANGNATDAAAAAAAPAPEASAPARPLVRVFARHSKAQVIDSAVVLRGETQAARSVELRAETAGQVVSEPLRKGSFVQEGQVLCQIDAGTRPAMVAEARARLVEARARVPEAAARVAQARAQL
-13 VKWLAAQK
+13 KEAELNRNAASKLSKDGFASETRLAATEATVSGAK
-21 TPAGDSFIAGCWAI
+21 AAVESALS
-35 FGHGNVAGLGEALYH
+35 GLE
-50 VQDVLPTYRGHN
+50 T
-62 EQTMAHTAIAYAKQN
+62 
-77 RRDRAMMVTSS
+77 
-88 IGPGATNM
+88 
-96 VTACAL
+96 
-102 AYVNRLPVL
+102 
-111 FVPGDVFAHRG
+111 
-122 PDPVLQQPENFADG
+122 
-136 TVTATDTF
+136 
-144 RPVSRY
+144 
-150 FDRITR
+150 
-156 PEQLLTA
+156 
-163 LPRALRTMTDPADC
+163 
-177 GPAVLAFCQDVQAEA
+177 VQANI
-192 YDWPVAFFDEKVWRR
+192 
-207 REPQP
+207 QS
-212 DPVEVAAVA
+212 
-221 ALLRDAKHPVIVAGG
+221 
-236 GVLYGRAEAALAGA
+236 AEAALAGA

-440 SFKEPM
+440 SFQEPM

>member
-1 MKTIRLTAAQAM
+1 MRIIPILTAIIVTVALYFAVMERDKLVAFATGAPANGNATDAGAAAAAPAPEASAPTRPLVRVFARHSKAQVIDSAVVLRGETQAARSVELRAETAGQVVSEPLRKGSFVQEGQVLCQIDAGTRPAMVAEARARLVEARARVPEAAARVAQARAQL
-13 VKWLAAQK
+13 KEAELNRNAASKLSKDGFASETRLAA
-21 TPAGDSFIAGCWAI
+21 T
-35 FGHGNVAGLGEALYH
+35 EAT
-50 VQDVLPTYRGHN
+50 VSG
-62 EQTMAHTAIAYAKQN
+62 AK
-77 RRDRAMMVTSS
+77 AAV
-88 IGPGATNM
+88 
-96 VTACAL
+96 
-102 AYVNRLPVL
+102 
-111 FVPGDVFAHRG
+111 
-122 PDPVLQQPENFADG
+122 E
-136 TVTATDTF
+136 
-144 RPVSRY
+144 
-150 FDRITR
+150 
-156 PEQLLTA
+156 TA
-163 LPRALRTMTDPADC
+163 LSGLET
-177 GPAVLAFCQDVQAEA
+177 VQANI
-192 YDWPVAFFDEKVWRR
+192 
-207 REPQP
+207 QS
-212 DPVEVAAVA
+212 
-221 ALLRDAKHPVIVAGG
+221 
-236 GVLYGRAEAALAGA
+236 AEAALAGA

-440 SFKEPM
+440 SFQEPM

>member
-1 MKTIRLTAAQAM
+1 MRIIPILTAIIVTVALYFAVMERDKLLAFASGAPANAGPDAASPAPEAGANTPTRPVVRVFARHSKAQVVDSA
-13 VKWLAAQK
+13 VVLRGETQAARSVDLRAETAGQVVSEPLRKGSFVQQGQVLCQIDAGTRPALVAEARARLAEARARVPEAAARADQARAQLKEAELNRNAASKLSKDGFASETRLAATEAAVSGAK
-21 TPAGDSFIAGCWAI
+21 AAVEAALS
-35 FGHGNVAGLGEALYH
+35 GLE
-50 VQDVLPTYRGHN
+50 
-62 EQTMAHTAIAYAKQN
+62 
-77 RRDRAMMVTSS
+77 S
-88 IGPGATNM
+88 
-96 VTACAL
+96 
-102 AYVNRLPVL
+102 
-111 FVPGDVFAHRG
+111 
-122 PDPVLQQPENFADG
+122 
-136 TVTATDTF
+136 
-144 RPVSRY
+144 
-150 FDRITR
+150 
-156 PEQLLTA
+156 
-163 LPRALRTMTDPADC
+163 
-177 GPAVLAFCQDVQAEA
+177 VQANIQSAE
-192 YDWPVAFFDEKVWRR
+192 
-207 REPQP
+207 
-212 DPVEVAAVA
+212 AAVA
-221 ALLRDAKHPVIVAGG
+221 S
-236 GVLYGRAEAALAGA
+236 A

-275 SLLQPGGLCATVIQL
+275 SLLQPGSLCATVIQL

-298 APEAQVGRIEVGA
+298 APEGQVERIEVGA

-347 PNADLS
+347 PNPDLS

-382 DDGVLGVRL
+382 DEGVLGVRL

-429 EYVVEGVEVAP
+429 EYVIEGVEVAP
-440 SFKEPM
+440 SFQEPM